1 MIALENRIDL
11 ATEYQA
17 MTEHLL
23 RAAEAK
29 GATAAE
35 VDVDKGTG
43 LSVEVRMGKV
53 DKLQHHNDQNVNITV
68 YFGHRKGVASTG
80 DFSKKA
86 LDDTLEAACS
96 IARHTSEDP
105 FNGLADRADI
115 ATEFPK
121 LDLYHPW
128 ELDTEQA
135 IEMALQAETVA
146 REHDHRI
153 TNSEGAGVDSF
164 AGLHLYANTYGFMGI
179 RHSTRHSMSCA
190 VVAQD
195 GDSMQRD
202 YWYTVSRV
210 PSLLDSADTVGA
222 EAAQR
227 ALRRLHARSLSTREA
242 PVLFVARMARGLIEG
257 LIAALSGGAQ
267 YRKATFLLNSLG
279 QQVCPDFLQVREDPL
294 IRQAL
299 SSRAYDSEGVACRP
313 RDIVKD
319 GIIQDYFLSSYSARK
334 LGMKTTGSAG
344 GTSNILVGDT
354 GVSFVDLI
362 QQMGTGLMVTELFGH
377 GVNGITGDYSRGAVG
392 YWIEDGM
399 IQHPVEE
406 VTIAGNMKDMLRGI
420 VGIADDVDVRGT
432 VHTGSILID
441 KMTIAGQAS

>member
-153 TNSEGAGVDSF
+153 TNSA
-164 AGLHLYANTYGFMGI
+164 
-179 RHSTRHSMSCA
+179 
-190 VVAQD
+190 
-195 GDSMQRD
+195 
-202 YWYTVSRV
+202 
-210 PSLLDSADTVGA
+210 
-222 EAAQR
+222 
-227 ALRRLHARSLSTREA
+227 
-242 PVLFVARMARGLIEG
+242 
-257 LIAALSGGAQ
+257 
-267 YRKATFLLNSLG
+267 
-279 QQVCPDFLQVREDPL
+279 
-294 IRQAL
+294 
-299 SSRAYDSEGVACRP
+299 
-313 RDIVKD
+313 
-319 GIIQDYFLSSYSARK
+319 
-334 LGMKTTGSAG
+334 
-344 GTSNILVGDT
+344 
-354 GVSFVDLI
+354 
-362 QQMGTGLMVTELFGH
+362 
-377 GVNGITGDYSRGAVG
+377 
-392 YWIEDGM
+392 
-399 IQHPVEE
+399 
-406 VTIAGNMKDMLRGI
+406 
-420 VGIADDVDVRGT
+420 
-432 VHTGSILID
+432 
-441 KMTIAGQAS
+441 